1 MKKKVISGL
10 LIVTLMICGFMGV
23 NNFVPEQRSITIS
36 SEAQGNEAEL
46 VAGTDASD
54 SNASDKKASAA
65 SVHSNADVR
74 ATLAETESVAEF
86 EIQAKSAVLMDAE
99 SGKVLFAQSAE
110 QELPPASVTKIM
122 TMLLILEGVE
132 QGRISLD
139 DAVTVSETA
148 ASMGGSQ
155 MYMEPGEQ
163 HTVEELL
170 MGVAMVSA
178 NDGTVALAEHLCG
191 SVEIFVEKMNSRA
204 RELGM
209 KNSNFVNTNGLPAE
223 NHYSSAYDIAVMTSE
238 LLKHESS
245 HEWLTKKQAMIKV
258 GLPGKEKDFELL
270 NTNKLLYQYEGAL
283 GVKTGFTQDAM
294 FCLSGAAERNG
305 MRLVAVVLGAE
316 SSAVRFSETK
326 KLLDYGFANYESY
339 VVAKKGE
346 CQKKYKVA
354 KATPEKV
361 TAVAVADCRV
371 LIRKGESDKITTKVE
386 MKGNLKAPLK
396 KGKEIGE
403 LVVYQQGV
411 EIERFPLVAEEAL
424 RKATLWER
432 ITRWVKGLLPG

>member
-23 NNFVPEQRSITIS
+23 NQFVPEQRSITING
-36 SEAQGNEAEL
+36 EIDG
-46 VAGTDASD
+46 
-54 SNASDKKASAA
+54 
-65 SVHSNADVR
+65 R
-74 ATLAETESVAEF
+74 ATELKGQSPLAESGRDPEGGARATVAEMESVAGF
-86 EIQAKSAVLMDAE
+86 EVQAKSAVLMDAD

-148 ASMGGSQ
+148 SSMGGSQ
-155 MYMEPGEQ
+155 MYLEPGEQ

-178 NDGTVALAEHLCG
+178 NDACVCLAEHLCG

-238 LLKHESS
+238 LLHHESS
-245 HEWLTKKQAMIKV
+245 HEWLTKKQAIVKI
-258 GLPGKEKDFELL
+258 GLPGKEKDFELI

-294 FCLSGAAERNG
+294 FCLSGAAERDG

-316 SSAVRFSETK
+316 TSAIRFAETK
-326 KLLDYGFANYESY
+326 KLLDYGFANYESH
-339 VVAKKGE
+339 VAAKKGE

-361 TAVAVADCRV
+361 TAVPAADCRV
-371 LIRKGESDKITTKVE
+371 LIKKGESDKIKTKVE
-386 MKGNLKAPLK
+386 MQGNLKAPLK
-396 KGKEIGE
+396 KGKQVGE
-403 LVVYQQGV
+403 LVVYQKGV
-411 EIERFPLVAEEAL
+411 EIDRFPLVADKAL

-432 ITRWVKGLLPG
+432 VTRWFKNLLPG

>member
-1 MKKKVISGL
+1 MKKKVISCM
-10 LIVTLMICGFMGV
+10 LIITLMVCGFMGV
-23 NNFVPEQRSITIS
+23 DQFKPEERTITINS
-36 SEAQGNEAEL
+36 DMGGQMEL
-46 VAGTDASD
+46 GGQSQET
-54 SNASDKKASAA
+54 K
-65 SVHSNADVR
+65 SVRGPEKSTR
-74 ATLAETESVAEF
+74 ATIAEMESVAEF

-110 QELPPASVTKIM
+110 QELPPASVTKVM
-122 TMLLILEGVE
+122 TMLLILEGIE

-139 DAVTVSETA
+139 DAVTVSENA

-155 MYMEPGEQ
+155 MYLEPGEK

-170 MGVAMVSA
+170 MGIAMVSA
-178 NDGTVALAEHLCG
+178 NDACVAVAEHLCG

-209 KNSNFVNTNGLPAE
+209 KNSSFVNTNGLPAE

-238 LLKHESS
+238 LLHHESS
-245 HEWLTKKQAMIKV
+245 HEWLTKKQAVVRI
-258 GLPGKEKDFELL
+258 GLPGKEKDFELI
-270 NTNKLLYQYEGAL
+270 NSNKLLYQYDGAL

-316 SSAVRFSETK
+316 TSAVRFSETK
-326 KLLDYGFANYESY
+326 KLLDYGFANYESH
-339 VVAKKGE
+339 VVAEKGKVL
-346 CQKKYKVA
+346 KKYKVA

-361 TAVAVADCRV
+361 TVTAPEDYAV
-371 LIRKGESDKITTKVE
+371 LIKKGEDSEIKTKIE

-396 KGKEIGE
+396 KGKQVGE
-403 LVVYQQGV
+403 LVVYQKGI
-411 EIERFPLVAEEAL
+411 ELERFPVVADRSL

-432 ITRWVKGLLPG
+432 ISRWVRGLLPG

>member
-23 NNFVPEQRSITIS
+23 NQFVPEQRSITINS
-36 SEAQGNEAEL
+36 DARPTVAEM
-46 VAGTDASD
+46 
-54 SNASDKKASAA
+54 
-65 SVHSNADVR
+65 
-74 ATLAETESVAEF
+74 ESVAEF
-86 EIQAKSAVLMDAE
+86 DVAAKGAVLMDAL
-99 SGKVLFAQSAE
+99 SGKVLFAQDAE
-110 QELPPASVTKIM
+110 QELPPASVTKVM

-139 DAVTVSETA
+139 DAVTVSEAA

-155 MYMEPGEQ
+155 MYLEPGET

-178 NDGTVALAEHLCG
+178 NDGCVALAEHLCG

-209 KNSNFVNTNGLPAE
+209 NNSNFVNTNGLPAE

-245 HEWLTKKQAMIKV
+245 HEWLTKKQAIVKI
-258 GLPGKEKDFELL
+258 GLPGKEKDFELI
-270 NTNKLLYQYEGAL
+270 NSNKLLYQYDGAI

-294 FCLSGAAERNG
+294 FCLSGAAEREG

-316 SSAVRFSETK
+316 TSAVRFAETK
-326 KLLDYGFANYESY
+326 KLLDYGFANYENY
-339 VVAKKGE
+339 IVAEKGE
-346 CQKKYKVA
+346 CVKKYKVA

-361 TAVAVADCRV
+361 AAVPETDCAV
-371 LIRKGESDKITTKVE
+371 LIKKGESDNIKTKVE
-386 MKGNLKAPLK
+386 MKGNIKPPVK
-396 KGKEIGE
+396 KGKEVGE
-403 LVVYQQGV
+403 LVVYQKGI
-411 EIERFPLVAEEAL
+411 EMERFPLTAAKAI

-432 ITRWVKGLLPG
+432 FTRSMKNLIPG

>member
-1 MKKKVISGL
+1 M
-10 LIVTLMICGFMGV
+10 
-23 NNFVPEQRSITIS
+23 NQFVPEQRTITINS
-36 SEAQGNEAEL
+36 
-46 VAGTDASD
+46 DA
-54 SNASDKKASAA
+54 K
-65 SVHSNADVR
+65 
-74 ATLAETESVAEF
+74 ATLAETESVAGF
-86 EIQAKSAVLMDAE
+86 EVQAKGAVLMDAD
-99 SGKVLFAQSAE
+99 SGKVLFAQEAE

-139 DAVTVSETA
+139 DAVTVSENA

-155 MYMEPGEQ
+155 MYLETGEQ
-163 HTVEELL
+163 HTVEDLL

-178 NDGTVALAEHLCG
+178 NDGCVALAEHLCG

-209 KNSNFVNTNGLPAE
+209 NNTNFVNTNGLPAE

-238 LLKHESS
+238 LLHHENS
-245 HEWLTKKQAMIKV
+245 HEWLTKKQDVVKI
-258 GLPGKEKDFELL
+258 GLPGKEKDFELI

-294 FCLSGAAERNG
+294 FCLSGAAERDG

-316 SSAVRFSETK
+316 TSAIRFSETM

-339 VVAKKGE
+339 VAAKKGE
-346 CQKKYKVA
+346 CQKKYEVS

-361 TAVAVADCRV
+361 TAVPADECRV
-371 LIRKGESDKITTKVE
+371 LIKKGESENIKTKVE
-386 MKGNLKAPLK
+386 MKGNLKAPIK
-396 KGKEIGE
+396 KGKEVGE
-403 LVVYQQGV
+403 LVVYQKGI
-411 EIERFPLVAEEAL
+411 EIERFPLVADKAL

-432 ITRWVKGLLPG
+432 VTRWFRGLIPG

>member
-1 MKKKVISGL
+1 MKKKVISGA
-10 LIVTLMICGFMGV
+10 LIITLMICGFMGV
-23 NNFVPEQRSITIS
+23 NQFVPEQRSITINGRGPLDD
-36 SEAQGNEAEL
+36 ARAAVAEM
-46 VAGTDASD
+46 
-54 SNASDKKASAA
+54 
-65 SVHSNADVR
+65 
-74 ATLAETESVAEF
+74 ESVAEF
-86 EIQAKSAVLMDAE
+86 EIQARSAVLMDAD

-110 QELPPASVTKIM
+110 EELPPASVTKVM

-139 DAVTVSETA
+139 DAVTVSENA

-155 MYMEPGEQ
+155 MYLEPGEK

-178 NDGTVALAEHLCG
+178 NDACVCLAEHLCG
-191 SVEIFVEKMNSRA
+191 SIEIFVEKMNSRA

-238 LLKHESS
+238 LLNHESS
-245 HEWLTKKQAMIKV
+245 HEWLTKKQAIVKI
-258 GLPGKEKDFELL
+258 GLPGKEKDFELI

-294 FCLSGAAERNG
+294 FCLSGAAERDG

-316 SSAVRFSETK
+316 TSAVRFAETK
-326 KLLDYGFANYESY
+326 KLLDYGFANYDSY
-339 VVAKKGE
+339 VVAEKGQ
-346 CQKKYKVA
+346 CQRKYKVA

-361 TAVAVADCRV
+361 TAVPAKDCAV
-371 LIRKGESDKITTKVE
+371 LIKKGEENSIKTKVE
-386 MKGNLKAPLK
+386 MKGNLKPPIK
-396 KGKEIGE
+396 KGKQVGE
-403 LVVYQQGV
+403 LVVYQKGI
-411 EIERFPLVAEEAL
+411 EIDRFPLIADKAL
-424 RKATLWER
+424 RKANLWER
-432 ITRWVKGLLPG
+432 VTRWFKGLIPG

>member
-1 MKKKVISGL
+1 MKKKVISGI

-23 NNFVPEQRSITIS
+23 NSFVPEQRSITIS
-36 SEAQGNEAEL
+36 SEAQGNQAEL
-46 VAGTDASD
+46 VGRAGSD
-54 SNASDKKASAA
+54 NSNT
-65 SVHSNADVR
+65 DVR
-74 ATLAETESVAEF
+74 ATLAETESVAGF
-86 EIQAKSAVLMDAE
+86 EVQAKGAVLMDAD
-99 SGKVLFAQSAE
+99 SGKVLYARGAE

-139 DAVTVSETA
+139 DAVQVSENA

-155 MYMEPGEQ
+155 MYLEPGEQ

-178 NDGTVALAEHLCG
+178 NDGCVALAEHLCG

-204 RELGM
+204 KELGM
-209 KNSNFVNTNGLPAE
+209 NNTNFVNTNGLPAE

-238 LLKHESS
+238 LLQHESS
-245 HEWLTKKQAMIKV
+245 HEWLTKKQAIV
-258 GLPGKEKDFELL
+258 QIGLPGKEKDFELI
-270 NTNKLLYQYEGAL
+270 NTNKLLYQYDGAL

-294 FCLSGAAERNG
+294 FCLSGAAEREG

-316 SSAVRFSETK
+316 TSAIRFSETM
-326 KLLDYGFANYESY
+326 KLMDYGFANYESY

-346 CQKKYKVA
+346 CRKKYKVA

-361 TAVAVADCRV
+361 TAVPASDCSV
-371 LIRKGESDKITTKVE
+371 LIKKGESDKITTKVE

-396 KGKEIGE
+396 KGKKIGE
-403 LVVYQQGV
+403 LVVYQKGV
-411 EIERFPLVAEEAL
+411 EIQRFPLVADKAL

-432 ITRWVKGLLPG
+432 VTRWFKGLIPG

>member
-1 MKKKVISGL
+1 
-10 LIVTLMICGFMGV
+10 MGV
-23 NNFVPEQRSITIS
+23 NNFVPEQRSITIN
-36 SEAQGNEAEL
+36 SEGPDVKSELTAQADNS
-46 VAGTDASD
+46 DA
-54 SNASDKKASAA
+54 
-65 SVHSNADVR
+65 R
-74 ATLAETESVAEF
+74 ATLAETESVAGF
-86 EIQAKSAVLMDAE
+86 EVQAKGAVLMDAD
-99 SGKVLFAQSAE
+99 SGKVLYAQGAE

-139 DAVTVSETA
+139 DAVQVSENA

-155 MYMEPGEQ
+155 MYLEPGEQ

-178 NDGTVALAEHLCG
+178 NDGCVALAEHLCG

-204 RELGM
+204 KELGM
-209 KNSNFVNTNGLPAE
+209 NNTNFVNTNGLPAE
-223 NHYSSAYDIAVMTSE
+223 NHYSSAYDIAVMTSK
-238 LLKHESS
+238 LLHHESS
-245 HEWLTKKQAMIKV
+245 HEWLTKKQAIV
-258 GLPGKEKDFELL
+258 QIGLPGKEKDFELI
-270 NTNKLLYQYEGAL
+270 NTNKLLYQYDGAL

-294 FCLSGAAERNG
+294 FCLSGAAEREG

-316 SSAVRFSETK
+316 TSAIRFSETM

-361 TAVAVADCRV
+361 TAVPASDCSV
-371 LIRKGESDKITTKVE
+371 LIKKGESDKISTKIE

-396 KGKEIGE
+396 KGKEVSE
-403 LVVYQQGV
+403 LVVYQKG
-411 EIERFPLVAEEAL
+411 IELQRFPLVADKAL

-432 ITRWVKGLLPG
+432 MTRWFKGLIPG

>member
-1 MKKKVISGL
+1 MKKKVVSGL
-10 LIVTLMICGFMGV
+10 LIITLMICGFMGV
-23 NNFVPEQRSITIS
+23 NQFVPEQRSITINS
-36 SEAQGNEAEL
+36 DVEGERLELGGQSPGAES
-46 VAGTDASD
+46 GRSQEGDA
-54 SNASDKKASAA
+54 
-65 SVHSNADVR
+65 R
-74 ATLAETESVAEF
+74 ATIGEMESVAEF
-86 EIQAKSAVLMDAE
+86 EVQAKSAVLMDAD

-110 QELPPASVTKIM
+110 QELPPASVTKVM

-139 DAVTVSETA
+139 DAVTVSENA

-155 MYMEPGEQ
+155 MYLEPGEQ

-178 NDGTVALAEHLCG
+178 NDGCVALAEHLCG

-238 LLKHESS
+238 LLHHESS
-245 HEWLTKKQAMIKV
+245 HEWLTKKQAIVKI
-258 GLPGKEKDFELL
+258 GLPSKEKDFELI

-294 FCLSGAAERNG
+294 FCLSGAAERDG

-316 SSAVRFSETK
+316 TSAIRFAETK

-339 VVAKKGE
+339 VAAKKGV

-361 TAVAVADCRV
+361 TAVPASDCRV
-371 LIRKGESDKITTKVE
+371 LIKKGEADKIKTKVE
-386 MKGNLKAPLK
+386 MKGGLKAPMK
-396 KGKEIGE
+396 KGKSVGE
-403 LVVYQQGV
+403 LVVYQKGI
-411 EIERFPLVAEEAL
+411 EIERFPLVADKAL

-432 ITRWVKGLLPG
+432 ISRWVKGLLPG

>member
-10 LIVTLMICGFMGV
+10 LIVTLMICGFMGI
-23 NNFVPEQRSITIS
+23 NQFVPEQRSITIS
-36 SEAQGNEAEL
+36 S
-46 VAGTDASD
+46 DA
-54 SNASDKKASAA
+54 
-65 SVHSNADVR
+65 R
-74 ATLAETESVAEF
+74 ATLAETESVGEF
-86 EIQAKSAVLMDAE
+86 EVQAKGAVLMDAD
-99 SGKVLFAQSAE
+99 SGKVLFAQGAE

-139 DAVTVSETA
+139 DAVTVSENA

-155 MYMEPGEQ
+155 MYLEPGEQ

-170 MGVAMVSA
+170 KGVAMVSA
-178 NDGTVALAEHLCG
+178 NDGCVALAEHLCG

-209 KNSNFVNTNGLPAE
+209 NNTNFVNTNGLPAE

-238 LLKHESS
+238 LLHHESS
-245 HEWLTKKQAMIKV
+245 HEWLTKKQAVVKI
-258 GLPGKEKDFELL
+258 GLPGKEKDFELI

-294 FCLSGAAERNG
+294 FCLSGAAERDG

-316 SSAVRFSETK
+316 TSAVRFSETM

-346 CQKKYKVA
+346 CQKKYKVS

-361 TAVAVADCRV
+361 TAIPKSDCS
-371 LIRKGESDKITTKVE
+371 IMIKKGESENIKTKVE
-386 MKGNLKAPLK
+386 MKSNLKAPLK
-396 KGKEIGE
+396 KGREVGE
-403 LVVYQQGV
+403 LVVYQKG
-411 EIERFPLVAEEAL
+411 IELQRFPLVAEKTL

-432 ITRWVKGLLPG
+432 ITRWFKNLLPE